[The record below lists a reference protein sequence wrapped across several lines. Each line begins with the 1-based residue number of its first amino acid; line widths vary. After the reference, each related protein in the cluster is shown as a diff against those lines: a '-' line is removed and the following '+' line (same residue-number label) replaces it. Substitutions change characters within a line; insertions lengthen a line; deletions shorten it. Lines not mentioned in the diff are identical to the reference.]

1 MKNQRGCDKN
11 CAESYG
17 CDDIILACIDDY
29 DNNENDIDIE
39 DNMGP
44 ALQLS

>member
-1 MKNQRGCDKN
+1 MKNQRSCDKN

-17 CDDIILACIDDY
+17 CDDIILVCVDDY
-29 DNNENDIDIE
+29 GGSEDDIE
-39 DNMGP
+39 DNIGS